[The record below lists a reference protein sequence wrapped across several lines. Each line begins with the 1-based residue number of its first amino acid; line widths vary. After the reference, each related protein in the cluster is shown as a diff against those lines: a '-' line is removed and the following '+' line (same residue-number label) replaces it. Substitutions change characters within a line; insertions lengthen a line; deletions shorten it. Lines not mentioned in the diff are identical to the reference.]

1 MNSARFTYTLAAI
14 VSLIA
19 LATTSAPAS
28 AGIFNVKPIRL
39 YFTKDTSS
47 VILTLQNQDTAPLR
61 IQIAGV
67 RWSNTRD
74 GQTIFKPTDDLIVF
88 PTLFTM
94 NPLETRNIRIGF
106 SGTPPRQTEL
116 TYRITIDEL
125 PSLESQLSKTGAS
138 GLSVRTRITVPV
150 FFQPDTIVKSAQV
163 ADLSMRRGVAQAL
176 FANNGNFHVV
186 VGDVDFTG
194 RDASGAK
201 VFSQDVKGWYVLA
214 GESQLFDARI
224 PRSRCNQVKQISI
237 TVHTD
242 IGAFTRTAAA
252 APGDCA

>member
-1 MNSARFTYTLAAI
+1 MNSARFTYALAAFLSI
-14 VSLIA
+14 VAVASM
-19 LATTSAPAS
+19 SAPAS

-61 IQIAGV
+61 VQIAGV
-67 RWSNTRD
+67 RWSNTRE
-74 GQTIFKPTDDLIVF
+74 GQTVFKPTDDLIVF

-125 PSLESQLSKTGAS
+125 PSLDSQLSKNSAS
-138 GLSVRTRITVPV
+138 GLTVRTRITVPI
-150 FFQPDTIVKSAQV
+150 FFQPDTVVKNAQV
-163 ADLSMRRGVAQAL
+163 ADLALRRGVAQAV

-186 VGDVDFTG
+186 VGDVDFAG

-214 GESQLFDARI
+214 GESQVFDARI
-224 PRSRCNQVKQISI
+224 PRNRCGDVKQLSI

-242 IGAFTRTAAA
+242 IGAFTRTAPA
-252 APGDCA
+252 APGDCR